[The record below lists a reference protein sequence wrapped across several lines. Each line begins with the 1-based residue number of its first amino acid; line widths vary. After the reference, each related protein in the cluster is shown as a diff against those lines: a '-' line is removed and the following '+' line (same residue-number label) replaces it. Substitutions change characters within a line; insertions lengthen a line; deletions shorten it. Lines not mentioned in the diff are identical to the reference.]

1 METMTRDE
9 IAYTLEHANTALRTM
24 VSLIN
29 RDWTTPHMREHLL
42 AEIATLLEDTAPLS
56 HRLDEMIDAEHAA
69 GAA

>member
-1 METMTRDE
+1 MTKTMETMTRDE

-42 AEIATLLEDTAPLS
+42 AEIATLPRCPTGWM
-56 HRLDEMIDAEHAA
+56 R
-69 GAA
+69 

>member
-1 METMTRDE
+1 
-9 IAYTLEHANTALRTM
+9 
-24 VSLIN
+24 
-29 RDWTTPHMREHLL
+29 MREHLL